1 MSINLSPA
9 LVVTTT
15 KFSSTAEK
23 KDMDMKLSHRSPS
36 SVAALESNPPS
47 KKSNSVQTALCDDM
61 EGERKIVRV
70 SPTTEF
76 MQKNQFRSKSP
87 TDHNRMRSPLII
99 LRKRYMNHFHDE
111 CPSSTFSNI

>member
-1 MSINLSPA
+1 MSINVSPA
-9 LVVTTT
+9 LVLTTT

-36 SVAALESNPPS
+36 TVPPT
-47 KKSNSVQTALCDDM
+47 KKSYSVQTALCDDM
-61 EGERKIVRV
+61 EGERRFVRV